1 MIMKHDLVSKQ
12 GVHLKLSIAIL
23 YILFLIG
30 SLIISGTC
38 YEIEGYKLV
47 AKNILLKR
55 ELDIRKI
62 IEIQIDIRIYS
73 CFCASTEQL
82 GIVVNNQKILWISPA
97 NQDDFLNLLHKAKQ
111 EYINNLEFE
120 SEH

>member
-1 MIMKHDLVSKQ
+1 MRYTLIFDQ
-12 GVHLKLSIAIL
+12 GFSFKCIIIIIL

-30 SLIISGTC
+30 SLIISSTG
-38 YEIEGYKLV
+38 YEIEGYNLV
-47 AKNILLKR
+47 AKNIFFRR

-62 IEIQIDIRIYS
+62 VEIQIATRIYS
-73 CFCASTEQL
+73 CFCASTEQM
-82 GIVVNNQKILWISPA
+82 GIVVNNQKVLWISPA
-97 NQDDFLNLLHKAKQ
+97 KQDEFLNLLHKVKQ